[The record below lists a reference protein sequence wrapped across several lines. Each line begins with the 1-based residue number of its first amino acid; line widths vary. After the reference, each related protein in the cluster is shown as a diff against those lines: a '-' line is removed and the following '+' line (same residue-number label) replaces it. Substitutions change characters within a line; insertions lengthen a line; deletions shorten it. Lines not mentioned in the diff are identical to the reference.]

1 MRKASGAVVAMVLA
15 IALYYTLFWGIDAL
29 RVLTSSSYG
38 FDDVYGSQY
47 VFGVGR
53 LFRLGPEGLIRL
65 AAFFAAMKLATAAV
79 FAAHVADRLRCLV
92 AGGAKPNAEILEA
105 GLILV
110 VALSIAAV
118 VPALISHNLPQA
130 QQQTIELLLAGL
142 AAALAIIERNDAT
155 TDEEPVEHE
164 TAHEPK
170 IIAPPGATWFTPWR

>member
-1 MRKASGAVVAMVLA
+1 MRKASGAVVAMLLA

-79 FAAHVADRLRCLV
+79 FATHIADRLRCIV
-92 AGGAKPNAEILEA
+92 SGAKPNAEILEA

-118 VPALISHNLPQA
+118 VPALVSHNLPQA

-142 AAALAIIERNDAT
+142 AAALAIIERSDAKAE
-155 TDEEPVEHE
+155 DEPVEHE
-164 TAHEPK
+164 TAREPK
-170 IIAPPGATWFTPWR
+170 IVAPPGATWFTPWR